1 MSPAQIHQIVRQCRP
16 WARLKFYAA
25 FWVTTTT
32 HASTRSQS
40 GLRVTLLR
48 LWHLR
53 GAAKIFFK
61 NFTLCVNV
69 WKIPPPLTS
78 NQYQML
84 SNIKNPTEEKVRF
97 THQIFLV
104 SPPPN
109 FTKSFYSFFWW
120 LPWGNWQIEVPFVEI
135 NSADIDVPSPP
146 VTRIANKKQKI
157 IGFHTFV
164 QFTECTKNKKRKL

>member
-104 SPPPN
+104 SPPQTSQKV
-109 FTKSFYSFFWW
+109 FTVFFGGSPEAIGRLRFHLWRSTQ
-120 LPWGNWQIEVPFVEI
+120 QILKCHLLQ
-135 NSADIDVPSPP
+135 SPGLL
-146 VTRIANKKQKI
+146 I
-157 IGFHTFV
+157 
-164 QFTECTKNKKRKL
+164 KNRK